1 MGTGRMDPATSCEGW
16 RDSGASSKATEALLA
31 EARSFW
37 GHRHVESLGDLRG
50 ELRRFFEQRAIPA
63 RVCDDLILAAQEACN
78 NACLYGT
85 DGMGCDLAVSF
96 ADGTVTIEVAD
107 RGPGFDL
114 DAVKATWPPALLEA
128 GGRGLFL
135 IAELADQ
142 IEVVRRR
149 RGMLVRIFKAVE

>member
-1 MGTGRMDPATSCEGW
+1 M
-16 RDSGASSKATEALLA
+16 A

-37 GHRHVESLGDLRG
+37 GRHHVQSFRDLRG
-50 ELRRFFEQRAIPA
+50 ELRRFFEQRDIPA
-63 RVCDDLILAAQEACN
+63 GVCDDLILAAQEACN
-78 NACLYGT
+78 NACRYGT

-114 DAVKATWPPALLEA
+114 GAVKAMWPPALLEA

-135 IAELADQ
+135 IAELTDQ
-142 IEVVRRR
+142 IEVVE
-149 RGMLVRIFKAVE
+149 RGPGTLVRIFKAIG